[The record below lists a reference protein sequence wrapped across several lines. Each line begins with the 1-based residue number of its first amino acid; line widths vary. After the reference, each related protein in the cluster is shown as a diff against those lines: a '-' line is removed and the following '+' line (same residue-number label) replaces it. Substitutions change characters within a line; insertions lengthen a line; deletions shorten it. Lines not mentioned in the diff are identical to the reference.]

1 MVLVNLTKGFLG
13 RGFESVEWW
22 RMMTEKQ
29 VRIVDAL
36 NENVELKGIRI

>member
-29 VRIVDAL
+29 VRIVD
-36 NENVELKGIRI
+36 ENVELKGIRI